1 MKSLKWILLIIVIVS
16 PFPALAAVSISE
28 VAWMGSSDSANH
40 EWIELYNDGEA
51 VDVSDWTLTDGM
63 NLSIKLTGTIPA
75 GSYIV
80 LERTSDESAAG
91 AAFSIYTGALVNTGA
106 TLRLE
111 NASGAL
117 VTQVSGGEN
126 WGNIGGDN
134 VTKETA
140 QYKSGSWVT
149 AAATPGNPPPN
160 IVATVD
166 DQPDDVPDSVKTK
179 STASAKKNS
188 SGETVRLELPGVTL
202 SLDIGA
208 QEIGY
213 INQPIK
219 FSVTPSGIGEHLIDS
234 LQYQWNFGDG
244 LISAEK
250 EPTHSYEF
258 PGTYVVTVMGEF
270 KRQRQVARY
279 EITILPVSVSLTKN
293 PSGDVQVNNDSP
305 YEIDISGYR
314 LSGRETFEFPP
325 YSVILPNQTVTIAR
339 NKLVSGAE
347 ALVALYDP
355 KQLMVASLLPGRL
368 QTSQFLAQ
376 ANYEEEGIESLAP
389 FVGLGDYEQIVS
401 APVISSFAFASDK
414 PAPITETAAAPA
426 PATEPTSMSLVEE
439 ALTSTSS
446 LAAAIGSATESG
458 NGRLIYVALASTM
471 LLGVLGVYTA
481 PKRRK
486 DLKDAS

>member
-1 MKSLKWILLIIVIVS
+1 MKWILLIIVIVS

-40 EWIELYNDGEA
+40 EWIELYNDGEP

-63 NLSIKLTGTIPA
+63 SLSIKLTGTISA
-75 GSYIV
+75 GSYVV

-166 DQPDDVPDSVKTK
+166 DQPDDVPDPVKTE

-258 PGTYVVTVMGEF
+258 PGTYVVTVVGEF

-325 YSVILPNQTVTIAR
+325 YSVILPNQTVTISDS
-339 NKLVSGAE
+339 KLVSGSE
-347 ALVALYDP
+347 AMVALYDA

-368 QTSQFLAQ
+368 SAGQFLAK
-376 ANYEEEGIESLAP
+376 ANYDEEGVGSIAP
-389 FVGLGDYEQIVS
+389 FVGLSDYEQIVS
-401 APVISSFAFASDK
+401 APVINSFALAPEK
-414 PAPITETAAAPA
+414 PALIKETAAA
-426 PATEPTSMSLVEE
+426 PATEPTSMSLAEE

-486 DLKDAS
+486 DLGDVS

>member
-1 MKSLKWILLIIVIVS
+1 MKWILLIIVAVS
-16 PFPALAAVSISE
+16 PLPALAAVSFSE
-28 VAWMGSSDSANH
+28 VAWMGSTDSANH

-51 VDVSDWTLTDGM
+51 VDVSGWKLTDGM
-63 NLSIKLTGTIPA
+63 NLTIELTGTIPS
-75 GSYIV
+75 GSYVV
-80 LERTSDESAAG
+80 LERTSDDSAAG
-91 AAFSIYTGALVNTGA
+91 AAFLVYTGALVNTGA

-111 NASGAL
+111 TASGAL
-117 VTQVSGGEN
+117 VSQVSGGEN

-134 VTKETA
+134 VTKGTA
-140 QYKSGSWVT
+140 QYKSGGWVT
-149 AAATPGNPPPN
+149 AAATPGGPPPN
-160 IVATVD
+160 VVASVD
-166 DQPDDVPDSVKTK
+166 DHPDDVPDTVKTESTTAARKK
-179 STASAKKNS
+179 SS
-188 SGETVRLELPGVTL
+188 SPTVPLELPGITL

-244 LISAEK
+244 LVAVEK

-258 PGTYVVTVMGEF
+258 PGTYVVTLVGEF

-314 LSGRETFEFPP
+314 LSGREAFEFPP

-376 ANYEEEGIESLAP
+376 ANYEEEEGIESLAP
-389 FVGLGDYEQIVS
+389 IVSLGDYEQIVS
-401 APVISSFAFASDK
+401 APVINSFAFASDK
-414 PAPITETAAAPA
+414 PALKKETAPVPAEVAEPIVITE
-426 PATEPTSMSLVEE
+426 
-439 ALTSTSS
+439 ALASTSN
-446 LAAAIGSATESG
+446 LAAAIGAATESG

-471 LLGVLGVYTA
+471 LLGVLGVYAA

-486 DLKDAS
+486 DLPDAS